1 MVDSVTL
8 LRRLQRSL
16 EFCIGMQ
23 GRRRGVTRLG
33 YMKVEVG
40 QDAIITGAAG
50 GIGRALAAALAS
62 RGVEV
67 TEQDLKTANG

>member
-1 MVDSVTL
+1 MVDSVTSSSSASAVF
-8 LRRLQRSL
+8 R
-16 EFCIGMQ
+16 IGMQ
-23 GRRRGVTRLG
+23 GRRLGVTRLG

-67 TEQDLKTANG
+67 MEQDLKTANG